1 MFPIMRVLGL
11 IATASEGFIEEEVV
25 IRKILEHLKRW
36 EEPEPRPPPVV
47 PEQVDIQYVP
57 FFCS

>member
-1 MFPIMRVLGL
+1 MRVLGL